1 MCAHL
6 QGRIHRI
13 IERNRAEARFLS
25 SMDFGI
31 TTPAR
36 VEDPELDA
44 LLDTLDDVVPDDEPS
59 PAPANDN
66 PAAPA
71 LTRRLVTKSPA
82 PARTRKRR
90 TGLRQREDARDMRS
104 HGRASE
110 DEAVEH
116 PAPPSPTPTS
126 PSPSHTQ
133 TKKTK
138 PKARTTI
145 TTPGRRARMIAP
157 WKDAGELPR
166 LIAVNRGLAE
176 LGVPFAFSLNIDPA
190 LILAANDNARG
201 ALDYLRRRVALA
213 LKRAFGKTPP
223 MWLCVETD
231 DDGRPHLHGGL
242 ALNDNHDPAHVEAVL
257 AKAGGAW
264 TRKGSAPADVR
275 VQWEPDGWA
284 VYPLKRMARTR
295 RHLREAASLGPDARV
310 PLVSWSGDLLEVGRR
325 VHEEARRAI
334 GRR

>member
-1 MCAHL
+1 MA
-6 QGRIHRI
+6 
-13 IERNRAEARFLS
+13 
-25 SMDFGI
+25 
-31 TTPAR
+31 PAR
-36 VEDPELDA
+36 VADPELDA

-59 PAPANDN
+59 LAPANDN
-66 PAAPA
+66 PTAPA
-71 LTRRLVTKSPA
+71 LTRPLVTKSAA

-90 TGLRQREDARDMRS
+90 TGLRQKDARDMRS
-104 HGRASE
+104 HGRVLE

-116 PAPPSPTPTS
+116 PAPPSLSPTS
-126 PSPSHTQ
+126 TPIHTTSPAQ
-133 TKKTK
+133 TKK

-157 WKDAGELPR
+157 WKDAGELPH

-176 LGVPFAFSLNIDPA
+176 LGVPFAFSLNLDPA
-190 LILAANDNARG
+190 LIVAANDNARG

-242 ALNDNHDPAHVEAVL
+242 ALNDNHDPAHVEVIL

-295 RHLREAASLGPDARV
+295 RHLREAAGLGPNARV
-310 PLVSWSGDLLEVGRR
+310 TLVSWSDDLREVGRR
-325 VHEEARRAI
+325 LHNEARQAI